1 MVLRGFRPAGVLLA
15 FLAAGALRAEEAAD
29 ILLLRGRVW
38 TAESNPAW
46 AEAVAVRAGRIVAVG
61 STTEVEAFR
70 GPKTEV
76 IHLGGR
82 LVLPGFD
89 DAHSHL
95 MEGSSSLDRVDL
107 ADLPDVSA
115 IQSRIRAWARAHP
128 QKPWV
133 LGGGWAYASF
143 PGGLPTKQQLDAVER
158 DRPAL
163 IESYDGHTA
172 WANSKALA
180 LAGITRATKD
190 PANGVIV
197 RDARTGEPTGALKEK
212 PAVDLVKLKVPEPG
226 PAEKYQSLLNGLR
239 LLGSLGITSLQD
251 AGLLSPT
258 QDVESDLAMLDRAR
272 REGRLSVR
280 VSAAVMVEPDKLQT
294 TVAVAKRLAA
304 RYRDPSLRVIGVK
317 LFVDG
322 VVESKTAALFEPYVG
337 DTGTG
342 LPNWTPEALNEA
354 VTLADREGLQA
365 WLHAIGDRGVRM
377 ALDAHEAALR
387 TNGRLD
393 RRGRVEHIET
403 IQASDVPRFKPL
415 GVIASMQ
422 PLHAN
427 PDQNTLGV
435 WAGNLGEDRVAR
447 AWSWAALEKAG
458 ARLAF
463 GSDWPVVTPN
473 VFRGLYCAVTRK
485 TKDGTPPAGFLPQQA
500 VSLESA
506 LRHYTIDA
514 AYASFE
520 ESEKG
525 SLEPGK
531 RADLVVLS
539 EDIFKGPPETILKA
553 RVLLTLVDGKP
564 VYRDPTF

>member
-1 MVLRGFRPAGVLLA
+1 MHSQGLRLASVLLA
-15 FLAAGALRAEEAAD
+15 TLVASALRAQEPAD
-29 ILLLRGRVW
+29 LLLLRGRVW
-38 TAESNPAW
+38 TAEANPAW

-61 STTEVEAFR
+61 STNEVEALR

-82 LVLPGFD
+82 LVLPGFI

-95 MEGSSSLDRVDL
+95 LDGASSLDRVDL
-107 ADLPDVSA
+107 SDLPDLGT
-115 IQSRIRAWARAHP
+115 IQARIEGWARAHP
-128 QKPWV
+128 RETWV

-143 PGGLPTKQQLDAVER
+143 PGGLPTKQQLDAVVA
-158 DRPAL
+158 DRPAF
-163 IESYDGHTA
+163 IESYDGHSA

-180 LAGITRATKD
+180 LAGITKATKD

-197 RDARTGEPTGALKEK
+197 RDPGTGEPTGALKEK
-212 PAVDLVKLKVPEPG
+212 PAVDLVKVRVPEPG
-226 PAEKYQSLLNGLR
+226 PAEKYQSLLKGLR
-239 LLGSLGITSLQD
+239 LLNSFGITSLQD
-251 AGLLSPT
+251 AGLLSPAE
-258 QDVESDLAMLDRAR
+258 DVEADLALLDRAR
-272 REGRLSVR
+272 REGRLGLR
-280 VSAAVMVEPDKLQT
+280 VTAAVHVEPGKGEASVTLARKLS
-294 TVAVAKRLAA
+294 A
-304 RYRDPSLRVIGVK
+304 RYRDPFLRVVGVK

-322 VVESKTAALFEPYVG
+322 VVESKTAAMLEPYVG

-342 LPNWTPEALNEA
+342 LPNWSPEALNAA
-354 VTLADREGLQA
+354 VTAADREGLQA

-387 TNGRLD
+387 ANGRLD
-393 RRGRVEHIET
+393 RRGRIEHIET
-403 IQASDVPRFKPL
+403 LQASDIPRFKPL

-427 PDQNTLGV
+427 PDQNTLGA
-435 WAGNLGEDRVAR
+435 WAGNLGEERVSR
-447 AWSWAALEKAG
+447 AFSWAPLEKAG

-463 GSDWPVVTPN
+463 GSDWPVVTPS
-473 VFRGLYCAVTRK
+473 VLRGLYCAVTRK
-485 TKDGTPPAGFLPQQA
+485 TKEGTPAGGWRPELA

-506 LRHYTIDA
+506 LRHYTLDA

-531 RADLVVLS
+531 RADLVVVS
-539 EDIFKGPPETILKA
+539 EDIFKNAPETILKTK
-553 RVLLTLVDGKP
+553 VLLTLVDGKA